1 MTSLWLAA
9 KVLACASAACAVAAI
24 APERGS
30 DAGETEVEGAAAE
43 EPREKRSPRTREPKS
58 LEDVLRAKEAA
69 KERKRRVR
77 EEQELLAKQEEE
89 ERAEIA
95 RLVVLERARRE
106 AADARAAAEELERKK
121 REAEE
126 EAKRRL
132 FPGGARGRLHGDG
145 SFPGRNERRNGRE
158 ERERRG
164 GGVEGAVVRGF
175 SPRFFP
181 RPTKRLMPPFFPSP
195 GADVDAILALR
206 PALAAAMR
214 RTSLN

>member
-1 MTSLWLAA
+1 MPSDRAEEARRTRARRREGDRDARDVGRRRTRTTAIAWAVVLCAVAVSCAWSAARRTNAEKRESLGDSVAESVLTDALRGAKGGGRETVTSLWLAA

-95 RLVVLERARRE
+95 RLVVLERARRQ
-106 AADARAAAEELERKK
+106 
-121 REAEE
+121 
-126 EAKRRL
+126 
-132 FPGGARGRLHGDG
+132 
-145 SFPGRNERRNGRE
+145 
-158 ERERRG
+158 G
-164 GGVEGAVVRGF
+164 GG
-175 SPRFFP
+175 
-181 RPTKRLMPPFFPSP
+181 
-195 GADVDAILALR
+195 
-206 PALAAAMR
+206 
-214 RTSLN
+214 